1 MMRRAIYRLMNAALV
16 VLAIAMLTGCTTSQS
31 TTRKAAPSDDAGEQ
45 NFALGARYYR
55 NGQYDLARDRLER
68 ALIFDARNAD
78 THSLLALTLAQLGNH
93 RLATESFDKAIR
105 LAPNNPDVRNA
116 YAVYLCRQQRYDEG
130 AAQFEK
136 AIRIREND
144 DPHVMMTNAGVCVA
158 KKPDLARAEKYFR
171 QALAVKPTYGE
182 ALIQMAALKHR
193 TDDNFAARAFLQRYL
208 GDNPATAGVLYLAV
222 QVETQLGDDRAASDY
237 MDQLLRE
244 FPQSAESRLLLQ
256 QNR

>member
-1 MMRRAIYRLMNAALV
+1 MIRRAIYRKLNAVLAL
-16 VLAIAMLTGCTTSQS
+16 LAIAMLAACVTTQT
-31 TTRKAAPSDDAGEQ
+31 TTRKAEPSDDAGEQ

-55 NGQYDLARDRLER
+55 NGQFDLARDRLER
-68 ALIFDARNAD
+68 ALVFDSRSAD
-78 THSLLALTLAQLGNH
+78 TYSLLALTLAQLGNN

-116 YAVYLCRQQRYDEG
+116 YAVYLCQQQRYDEG
-130 AAQFEK
+130 AAQFER
-136 AIRIREND
+136 AIRIHEND
-144 DPHVMMTNAGVCVA
+144 DPYVMMTNAGVCVA

-171 QALAVKPTYGE
+171 QALASKPKYGE

-208 GDNPATAGVLYLAV
+208 ADNPATAGVLYLAI
-222 QVETQLGDDRAASDY
+222 QVETQSGDGRAANDY
-237 MDQLLRE
+237 MDQLQRE
-244 FPQSAESRLLLQ
+244 FPNSAESRLLLQ